1 MNGASKPIV
10 LGIIAGERS
19 GERLAADMVAALKA
33 QTGREIRLV
42 GVGGH
47 ELSALGLNS
56 LFDADDIALVGIS
69 AVLKALPKLWIRI
82 RQAAAGLIAA
92 KPDAIVLVDSPDF
105 SHRVAKRVKAA
116 MPDVPIVKYVA
127 PTVWAWRPGR
137 AVKMVPTIDAV
148 LALFPFEPHV
158 MEALG
163 GPPTHFVGHPLV
175 SDVGLNDVRAQRA
188 NHVNR
193 VPLRLLL
200 LPGSRKSEISAL
212 IGDMRKTVDDFVAS
226 GRALT
231 IDMPTLPRQ
240 RARLEAA
247 VADWPVKPN
256 ITTGRD
262 AQLAAYAR
270 ADVALAASGT
280 VLLELALAGVPA
292 ISIYRTDLIAR
303 AILARSALWS
313 AALPNIITDQIVV
326 HEFYDHMI
334 SPKALRILLADLA
347 DTASPRHRAIMDGY
361 QAVAA
366 AMDSDEPAS
375 VLAARVVASLLR

>member
-1 MNGASKPIV
+1 MSDASKPIV

-33 QTGREIRLV
+33 QTGRDITLV
-42 GVGGH
+42 GVGGS
-47 ELSALGLNS
+47 ELAALGLKS

-69 AVLKALPKLWIRI
+69 AVIKALPKLLMRI

-92 KPDAIVLVDSPDF
+92 KPEAIVLVDSPDF

-116 MPDVPIVKYVA
+116 LPDVPIIKYVA

-137 AVKMVPTIDAV
+137 AAKMVPTIDAV
-148 LALFPFEPHV
+148 LALFPFEPQV
-158 MEALG
+158 MQALG
-163 GPPTHFVGHPLV
+163 GPTTHYVGHPLV
-175 SDVGLNDVRAQRA
+175 SDTGLNEVRAQRA
-188 NHVNR
+188 GHVSDDA
-193 VPLRLLL
+193 LRLLL
-200 LPGSRKSEISAL
+200 LPGSRKSEINAL
-212 IGDMRKTVDDFVAS
+212 IDDMRKTVDHFIAD
-226 GRALT
+226 GRIMT

-247 VADWPVKPN
+247 VADWPIKPN

-292 ISIYRTDLIAR
+292 ISIYRTDMIAR
-303 AILARSALWS
+303 AVLARSALWS
-313 AALPNIITDQIVV
+313 AALPNIITDRIVV

-334 SPKALRILLADLA
+334 SPKALRLLLAELA

-361 QAVAA
+361 QAVTA
-366 AMDSDEPAS
+366 AMRSDEPAS
-375 VLAARVVASLLR
+375 VLAARVVASHLQ

>member
-1 MNGASKPIV
+1 
-10 LGIIAGERS
+10 
-19 GERLAADMVAALKA
+19 
-33 QTGREIRLV
+33 
-42 GVGGH
+42 
-47 ELSALGLNS
+47 
-56 LFDADDIALVGIS
+56 
-69 AVLKALPKLWIRI
+69 
-82 RQAAAGLIAA
+82 
-92 KPDAIVLVDSPDF
+92 
-105 SHRVAKRVKAA
+105 
-116 MPDVPIVKYVA
+116 
-127 PTVWAWRPGR
+127 
-137 AVKMVPTIDAV
+137 
-148 LALFPFEPHV
+148 
-158 MEALG
+158 
-163 GPPTHFVGHPLV
+163 
-175 SDVGLNDVRAQRA
+175 
-188 NHVNR
+188 
-193 VPLRLLL
+193 
-200 LPGSRKSEISAL
+200 
-212 IGDMRKTVDDFVAS
+212 FVAS

-375 VLAARVVASLLR
+375 VQAARVVASLLR